1 MERPN
6 GPAHPSTKV
15 HAARHHEHAPRRNE
29 AAVLSLGHTTMNHY
43 RPIEVE
49 NHKLIFDGAKRA
61 LER

>member
-1 MERPN
+1 MPPP
-6 GPAHPSTKV
+6 G
-15 HAARHHEHAPRRNE
+15 NE

-43 RPIEVE
+43 WPIEME

>member
-1 MERPN
+1 MPPGIMN
-6 GPAHPSTKV
+6 MP
-15 HAARHHEHAPRRNE
+15 PRGNE

-43 RPIEVE
+43 RPIEVK